1 MSRCLRQNAAK
12 ANGSFPPKSDSRRV
26 SVFDPLQTFRPNEMI
41 VRVSAL
47 PTIARL
53 SHAAAVIG
61 GLVGFAAQ
69 WALFAPGNFSE
80 RAGAV
85 FIPFLGEHGI
95 YTSTLIG
102 IAWYVGAGLLLIGM
116 AVTILCW
123 SLSRRDRSNTP

>member
-1 MSRCLRQNAAK
+1 
-12 ANGSFPPKSDSRRV
+12 
-26 SVFDPLQTFRPNEMI
+26 MI

-53 SHAAAVIG
+53 SHAAAVMG

-69 WALFAPGNFSE
+69 WALLAPGNFSE

-102 IAWYVGAGLLLIGM
+102 IAWYVGAGLLLIGL